1 MRRLLLGTLV
11 NSFKVPEMSTVHIQ
25 WAPGLYLMLPD
36 EFRGLGRACESATLT
51 LSRRFSRQQVGAR
64 VKSVLTASL
73 NGVSQGLGWASCA
86 GYVVLGSALST
97 VTETLSKYLCVYN
110 EKAINYEPS
119 LVAECEHLTSRSA
132 PQISCLKDRSNTVTV
147 EEIRGDSV
155 ATSVR
160 ATRARSGTFKRA
172 APSET

>member
-1 MRRLLLGTLV
+1 MVWGG
-11 NSFKVPEMSTVHIQ
+11 H
-25 WAPGLYLMLPD
+25 A
-36 EFRGLGRACESATLT
+36 RALRS
-51 LSRRFSRQQVGAR
+51 LSHDDSVSGQQVGAR
-64 VKSVLTASL
+64 VKTVLTASL

-172 APSET
+172 APSETPGALGANAVCKRLETF